1 MQGGRQQ
8 RVADQIQRELASFI
22 QLELKDPRLNMVT
35 VSGVDVS
42 RDFSYAD
49 VYVTFMT
56 SNDNEEAK
64 ELVGVLNNASGY
76 LRKLLGKAIKLRITP
91 NLRFHYDA
99 TLSSGA
105 KMNVLIKKALEQD
118 QHQHSDS
125 HSASDIDTQK
135 D

>member
-1 MQGGRQQ
+1 VQGGRQQ
-8 RVADQIQRELASFI
+8 RVADQIQRELAGFI
-22 QLELKDPRLNMVT
+22 QFELKDPRLDMVT

-49 VYVTFMT
+49 VYVTFMK
-56 SNDNEEAK
+56 SKSDAEAK
-64 ELVGVLNNASGY
+64 ELVGILNHASGF

-91 NLRFHYDA
+91 SLRFHYDG

-105 KMNVLIKKALEQD
+105 KMNALINKALEQD
-118 QHQHSDS
+118 QHSDDS
-125 HSASDIDTQK
+125 QAPSDTTTQK

>member
-8 RVADQIQRELASFI
+8 RVADQIQRELAGFI
-22 QLELKDPRLNMVT
+22 QFELKDPRLNMIT

-49 VYVTFMT
+49 VYVTFMN
-56 SNDNEEAK
+56 SKSDSEAK
-64 ELVGVLNNASGY
+64 ELVAVLNNASGY
-76 LRKLLGKAIKLRITP
+76 LRKLLGRSIKLRITP
-91 NLRFHYDA
+91 SLRFHFDA

-105 KMNVLIKKALEQD
+105 RMNVLINQALEKD
-118 QHQHSDS
+118 QKNHDESSSDS
-125 HSASDIDTQK
+125 DSKK

>member
-8 RVADQIQRELASFI
+8 RVADQIQRELAGFI
-22 QLELKDPRLNMVT
+22 QFELKDPRLDMVT

-49 VYVTFMT
+49 VYVTFMN
-56 SNDNEEAK
+56 SKSDAEAK
-64 ELVGVLNNASGY
+64 ELVGVLNGAAGF

-91 NLRFHYDA
+91 NLRFHYDG
-99 TLSSGA
+99 TLSRGA
-105 KMNVLIKKALEQD
+105 KMNVLINKALEQD
-118 QHQHSDS
+118 QHNDSSQAPSDT
-125 HSASDIDTQK
+125 DTQK

>member
-8 RVADQIQRELASFI
+8 RVADQIQRELAGFI
-22 QLELKDPRLNMVT
+22 QFELKDPRLDMVT

-49 VYVTFMT
+49 VYVTFMN
-56 SNDNEEAK
+56 SKSDAEAK
-64 ELVGVLNNASGY
+64 ELVGVLNGAAGF

-91 NLRFHYDA
+91 NLRFHYDG
-99 TLSSGA
+99 TLSRGA
-105 KMNVLIKKALEQD
+105 KMNVLINKALEQD
-118 QHQHSDS
+118 QHNDSSQVPSDT
-125 HSASDIDTQK
+125 DTQK